1 MDLPAEIWA
10 QIFNLAADDDLIFQ
24 YGLQTSFSV
33 HAWWK
38 AFHGDW
44 LLRSPMEALNYIQK
58 RSYFTKK
65 VRVLYLESFDVTLT
79 QQDDLA
85 GSPSYPLVA
94 NGGVLVPRVYS
105 VTSFLTIHQNFSH
118 YVVFCNPNPPP
129 RPRYHLL

>member
-44 LLRSPMEALNYIQK
+44 LLRSPMEASQLHPKTQLFHQK
-58 RSYFTKK
+58 GQSFAS
-65 VRVLYLESFDVTLT
+65 RVFEVILT
-79 QQDDLA
+79 QQDDLVA
-85 GSPSYPLVA
+85 VHCVYLSQMEGYWFRESVPLP
-94 NGGVLVPRVYS
+94 L
-105 VTSFLTIHQNFSH
+105 F
-118 YVVFCNPNPPP
+118 
-129 RPRYHLL
+129 